1 MHRSTF
7 LLSALLT
14 LGANTTWAQS
24 TYPSRPITLIVPF
37 AAGSGTD
44 IGARVLA
51 KDMGDILKTPVIIE
65 NRPGANGALGSA
77 AAARAKPDGYTLLV
91 GSATTNAV
99 NFSFFPNK
107 LGYEPQSFDVVAGIG
122 TSPVSMYIT
131 ADAKWHNLAELL
143 AYGKAHPGQL
153 RCGSGNAVT
162 QVSCEIFYKLTGLD
176 ATTIPYKSNPQSLTD
191 LAGGHIDFA
200 FSDASVAKTFIDTKK
215 ISPVAVAASRRYPA
229 APEVPS
235 FLEQGIAGFEITAWT
250 AVFAPAGTPA
260 PVIEKLNAAI
270 RKSSHSPEAVQLRAS
285 SGTQPL
291 EFNLEESRH
300 FVKQEIRRWAAYVKS
315 SGVKPE

>member
-1 MHRSTF
+1 MKCLAF
-7 LLSALLT
+7 LLSAVLT
-14 LGANTTWAQS
+14 LGANASGAQPS
-24 TYPSRPITLIVPF
+24 YPSRPITLIVPF

-51 KDMGDILKTPVIIE
+51 KDMGDILNIPVIIE
-65 NRPGANGALGSA
+65 NKPGANGALGTA

-107 LGYEPQSFDVVAGIG
+107 LGYVPGSFVTVAGVG
-122 TSPVSMYIT
+122 TSPVSLYIGT
-131 ADAKWHNLAELL
+131 NAKWHSLADLL

-153 RCGSGNAVT
+153 KCGSGNAVT
-162 QVSCEIFYKLTGLD
+162 QVGCEIFHKLSGMD

-191 LAGGHIDFA
+191 LAGGHIDFSFA
-200 FSDASVAKTFIDTKK
+200 DASVAKTFIDTRK
-215 ISPVAVAASRRYPA
+215 ISPVAVAAANRYPA
-229 APEVPS
+229 TPAVPT
-235 FLEQGIAGFEITAWT
+235 FLEHGIAGLEISAWT

-260 PVIEKLNAAI
+260 PVIELLNAAI
-270 RKSSHSPEAVQLRAS
+270 VKASHSAQAVQLRAS

-291 EFNLEESRH
+291 TIGLEESRQ
-300 FVKQEIRRWAAYVKS
+300 FVQEEIRRWAAYVKS

>member
-1 MHRSTF
+1 MKRSAI
-7 LLSALLT
+7 LLGALL
-14 LGANTTWAQS
+14 AYAASATWAQS
-24 TYPSRPITLIVPF
+24 SYPSRPITLVVPF

-51 KDMGDILKTPVIIE
+51 KDMGDALKTPVIVE
-65 NRPGANGALGSA
+65 NKPGANGALGSA
-77 AAARAKPDGYTLLV
+77 AVARAKPDGYTLLV

-99 NFSFFPNK
+99 NFSFFPSK
-107 LGYEPQSFDVVAGIG
+107 LGYEPRSFDVVAGIG
-122 TSPVSMYIT
+122 TSPVSMYIAT
-131 ADAKWHNLAELL
+131 GAKWHNLSELL
-143 AYGKAHPGQL
+143 AYGKTHPGQL

-162 QVSCEIFYKLTGLD
+162 QVGCEIFYKLTGID

-200 FSDASVAKTFIDTKK
+200 FSDASVAKTFIDSKK
-215 ISPVAVAASRRYPA
+215 IGPVAVAASKRYPA
-229 APEVPS
+229 TPEIPT

-260 PVIEKLNAAI
+260 PVIESLHAAI
-270 RKSSHSPEAVQLRAS
+270 LKSSHSPEAVQLRAS

-291 EFNLEESRH
+291 EFSLEESRH
-300 FVKQEIRRWAAYVKS
+300 FVKEEVRRWAAYVKN

>member
-1 MHRSTF
+1 MKRRAILF
-7 LLSALLT
+7 GVLLACGASA
-14 LGANTTWAQS
+14 AWAQAS
-24 TYPSRPITLIVPF
+24 YPSRPITLVVPF

-51 KDMGDILKTPVIIE
+51 KDMGDILKIPVIVE
-65 NRPGANGALGSA
+65 NKPGANGALGSA
-77 AAARAKPDGYTLLV
+77 AVARARPDGYTLLV

-99 NFSFFPNK
+99 NFSFFPGK
-107 LGYEPQSFDVVAGIG
+107 LGYEPRSFEVVAGIG
-122 TSPVSMYIT
+122 TSPVSMYIAT
-131 ADAKWHNLAELL
+131 DAKWRNLPELL

-162 QVSCEIFYKLTGLD
+162 QVGCEIFYKMTGID
-176 ATTIPYKSNPQSLTD
+176 ATTIPYKSNPQSLAD

-200 FSDASVAKTFIDTKK
+200 FSDASVAKTFMDAKK
-215 ISPVAVAASRRYPA
+215 IGPVAVAASKRYPA
-229 APEVPS
+229 TPEVPS
-235 FLEQGIAGFEITAWT
+235 LLEQGIAGFEITAWT

-260 PVIEKLNAAI
+260 PVIERLHAAI
-270 RKSSHSPEAVQLRAS
+270 LKSSHSREAVQLRAS

-291 EFNLEESRH
+291 ELGLEESRH
-300 FVKQEIRRWAAYVKS
+300 FVQEEIRRWAAYVKS

>member
-1 MHRSTF
+1 MKRSAI
-7 LLSALLT
+7 LLGALL
-14 LGANTTWAQS
+14 AYAASATWAQS
-24 TYPSRPITLIVPF
+24 SYPSRPITLVVPF

-51 KDMGDILKTPVIIE
+51 KDMGDALKTPVIVE
-65 NRPGANGALGSA
+65 NKPGANGALGSA
-77 AAARAKPDGYTLLV
+77 AVARAKPDGYTLLV

-99 NFSFFPNK
+99 NFSFFPSK
-107 LGYEPQSFDVVAGIG
+107 LGYEPRSFDVVAGIG
-122 TSPVSMYIT
+122 TSPVSMYIAT
-131 ADAKWHNLAELL
+131 GAKWHNLSELL
-143 AYGKAHPGQL
+143 AYGKTHPGQL

-162 QVSCEIFYKLTGLD
+162 QVGCEIFYKLTGID

-200 FSDASVAKTFIDTKK
+200 FSDASVAKTFIDSKK
-215 ISPVAVAASRRYPA
+215 IVPVAVAASKRYPA
-229 APEVPS
+229 TPEIPT

-260 PVIEKLNAAI
+260 PVIESLHAAI
-270 RKSSHSPEAVQLRAS
+270 LKSSHSPEAVQLRAS

-291 EFNLEESRH
+291 EFSLEESRH
-300 FVKQEIRRWAAYVKS
+300 FVKEEVRRWAAYVKN